1 MAVYTE
7 KYEDVNVE
15 GIDFYIKSE
24 DNKIYKD
31 EDYNTLATPEEII
44 HAFNMGDLILS
55 DGECRCRAINC
66 TVDGEIVY
74 VSYLL
79 TTRDGNTVTHTN
91 KQAQSFK
98 LVASTDIEADFDLF
112 GKVVSDLQSDIV
124 ISENEITGTLNYVTG
139 YTGFSG
145 KTEEQE
151 GNYLAIYVDTDIDED
166 IYVEVVNGFSG
177 PIKLDSDKII
187 VLRIAN
193 NEQSVKITCGNI
205 VKVYSL
211 ANLTLA
217 SE

>member
-24 DNKIYKD
+24 DNKIYSD
-31 EDYNTLATPEEII
+31 EDCTALATPEEII
-44 HAFNMGDLILS
+44 HAFNMGDLIIS
-55 DGECRCRAINC
+55 DSGCRCRAINC
-66 TVDGEIVY
+66 TIDGEMAY

-91 KQAQSFK
+91 KQAETFR
-98 LVASTDIEADFDLF
+98 LVANTDIEADFDLL
-112 GKVVSDLQSDIV
+112 GKVIGDLQSDIV

-145 KTEEQE
+145 KAEEQE
-151 GNYLAIYVDTDIDED
+151 GNYLALYVDTNIDED
-166 IYVEVVNGFSG
+166 IYVEVINGFSG
-177 PIKLDSDKII
+177 PVKLDSDKII